1 MLTELITNEDS
12 AMKKAKSRIELFKRG
27 GEWVAYFNNIK
38 GMPRSVITTPF
49 KSSEP
54 FEVVRNSIK
63 LSNPQCNVVWWSYG
77 RGDNVIY

>member
-1 MLTELITNEDS
+1 
-12 AMKKAKSRIELFKRG
+12 MKRAKSRIELFKRG

-38 GMPRSVITTPF
+38 GMPQSVISTPF

-63 LSNPQCNVVWWSYG
+63 LSNPQCNVVWWSLGVYPYNG
-77 RGDNVIY
+77 HGENVTH